1 LASLKLRGGT
11 YPSDPVK
18 QCCGVSTRAHAMGQM
33 HAVCGWHVPG
43 MSWHAP
49 GMHLACALLASLG
62 VQGTLI
68 LVLAPPGLIPSAS
81 ESWG

>member
-1 LASLKLRGGT
+1 LASLKLRGGK

-49 GMHLACALLASLG
+49 GMSQHVPHMSWH
-62 VQGTLI
+62 V
-68 LVLAPPGLIPSAS
+68 PGLCLVGKSLS
-81 ESWG
+81 